1 HPCPANS
8 SKPTAISERIRSATG
23 LPLRSLSP
31 MVVGSGSDWENAEG
45 CQYDGDFASV
55 RAACGRRTHGLTLE
69 ARLSIDRRRLRGNRR
84 TFLSTLWRT
93 VTSHALRVYTRAR
106 SPLQH

>member
-1 HPCPANS
+1 
-8 SKPTAISERIRSATG
+8 
-23 LPLRSLSP
+23 

-106 SPLQH
+106 SPLQRWLWRGPVHKKLSCRSQGEL